1 MELKNMAMKKKESTE
16 MAQPC
21 CVGEGEGPKYPYG
34 LNIRLEEESI
44 AKLGLKEM
52 PEAGSV
58 MLVMAKANVDEC
70 SVRDT
75 QDGKRR
81 YICLQIT
88 DLSVSPATPKKE
100 VGEAL
105 YGGEHE

>member
-1 MELKNMAMKKKESTE
+1 MELKNMAMKKQEATE
-16 MAQPC
+16 MCQPC
-21 CVGEGEGPKYPYG
+21 CPGEDKGPKYPYG
-34 LNIRLEEESI
+34 LNIRLEEDSI

-75 QDGKRR
+75 QEGKRR

-88 DLSVSPATPKKE
+88 DLSVAPGTPKKE
-100 VGEAL
+100 AGEAL
-105 YGGEHE
+105 YGDKA